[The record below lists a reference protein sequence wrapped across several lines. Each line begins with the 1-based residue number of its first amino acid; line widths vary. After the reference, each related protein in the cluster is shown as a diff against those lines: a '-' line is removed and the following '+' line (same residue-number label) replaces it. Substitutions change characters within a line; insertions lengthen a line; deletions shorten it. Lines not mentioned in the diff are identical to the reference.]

1 MKAYKG
7 FNRDMTC
14 RGFKYEQGKEYKEEC
29 ARVCDCGFHAC
40 EHPLDCFGYYA
51 PGESV
56 YHEVELGGS
65 IDKNRGDDT
74 KVAATEIKVG
84 ARLSIAGLVKAA
96 IDYTFARIKPEAK
109 ADEERGA
116 ASATGYSGAASATG
130 VRGAAS
136 ATGVRG
142 AASATGDSGAASA
155 TGDSGAASA
164 TGVRGAASAGHET
177 AVAVAW
183 GINGTAKGVLGAH
196 LVLADWRYNDEAD
209 CWKLRGAKMVR
220 VDGKKIRPDTWYGV
234 RDGKVV
240 EVKR

>member
-84 ARLSIAGLVKAA
+84 ARLSIAGLIKAA

-116 ASATGYSGAASATG
+116 ASATGDSGAASATGYSGAASATG
-130 VRGAAS
+130 L
-136 ATGVRG
+136 
-142 AASATGDSGAASA
+142 
-155 TGDSGAASA
+155 
-164 TGVRGAASAGHET
+164 RGAASAGHET

-183 GINGTAKGVLGAH
+183 GINSTAKGVLGAH
-196 LVLADWRYNDEAD
+196 LVLADWRDKDDHWEMY
-209 CWKLRGAKMVR
+209 GAKMVR
-220 VDGKKIRPDTWYGV
+220 IDGKKYKPDTWYTLEN
-234 RDGKVV
+234 GKVV
-240 EVKR
+240 EAKVAK